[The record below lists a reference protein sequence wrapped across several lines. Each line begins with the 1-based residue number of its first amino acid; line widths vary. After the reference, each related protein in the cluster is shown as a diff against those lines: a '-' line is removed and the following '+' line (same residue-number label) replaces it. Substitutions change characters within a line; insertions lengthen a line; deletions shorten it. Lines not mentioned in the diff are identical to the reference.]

1 MSLRSVVMCNTKS
14 SVPPTP
20 SQSRHDDT
28 LAADR
33 DRQVVEHLEA
43 LATESSP
50 DATYRVLSQI
60 RKS

>member
-1 MSLRSVVMCNTKS
+1 MCQSHSSPSPQSHSYSRPESHHDNTVIS
-14 SVPPTP
+14 E
-20 SQSRHDDT
+20 
-28 LAADR
+28 R
-33 DRQVVEHLEA
+33 DRSAIDHLEA